1 MNGLFKRILCTTPRI
16 ELHAL
21 KDEAAEHAWLWF
33 DHTICDLNTSAFQ
46 RLASNLFALSGGC
59 MIVDL
64 RKLKCGRIDFWANPA
79 ASSSDFGAILHYNY
93 PSIPELDRVTHT
105 HIEAIDNCVELL
117 RQTCTR
123 SKAFN
128 PDLYPEEDMI
138 RKNASER

>member
-1 MNGLFKRILCTTPRI
+1 MNGLFKRLLCTTPRI

-46 RLASNLFALSGGC
+46 RLASNLFTLSGGC
-59 MIVDL
+59 VIVDL
-64 RKLKCGRIDFWANPA
+64 RKLKYGRVDFWANPA
-79 ASSSDFGAILHYNY
+79 VRIDNFGAILCYNY
-93 PSIPELDRVTHT
+93 SSMLERDRATPTHV
-105 HIEAIDNCVELL
+105 EAIDNCVELL

-128 PDLYPEEDMI
+128 PNLYPKEDMI